1 MPKPHQYF
9 TGSMVYARGDEANK
23 LFILQS
29 GKISL
34 AILDPETGE
43 EIRDLVSPGEFFGV
57 KSALGRFP
65 REENAI
71 AVSDSTAMVF
81 TVPEFEAFAMSN
93 PKIIIKMLKVFSTQ
107 MRRVHQQIA
116 KFQENEAVKPDEGLF
131 GIGEKY
137 LKLKRYPHA
146 KYIFSHYLAHY
157 PSGAKVALAA
167 KNLQIAEK
175 AIANTVVKNQQTG
188 TAKEYREAI
197 SLISRHEYAEAIQA
211 FAKIISTS
219 REREWVSKSEYSI
232 GHCLF
237 LLGKFDDC
245 INHFSNMLSK
255 NPGHPDAKEA
265 MFYIGEASEK
275 IGNKR
280 QAVAWYN
287 KILALPDL
295 EAGGMRAR
303 VKQALKSL
311 GA

>member
-34 AILDPETGE
+34 AVLDPETGTE
-43 EIRDLVSPGEFFGV
+43 TRDLVSPGEFFGV

-71 AVSDSTAMVF
+71 AVADSTAMVF
-81 TVPEFEAFAMSN
+81 TVPEFEAFAMAN

-116 KFQENEAVKPDEGLF
+116 KFKEKEEVKPDEGLF
-131 GIGEKY
+131 SIGEVY
-137 LKLKRYPHA
+137 LKRKRYAHA
-146 KYIFSHYLAHY
+146 KYIFSRYLVHY
-157 PSGAKVALAA
+157 PTGAKTTLAA
-167 KNLQIAEK
+167 KNIQIAEK
-175 AIANTVVKNQQTG
+175 AIASTIVKNQQKG

-197 SLISRHEYAEAIQA
+197 SLISQHEYENAIQA
-211 FAKIISTS
+211 FKKIISTS
-219 REREWVSKSEYSI
+219 GEREWISKSEYSI

-245 INHFSNMLSK
+245 IEHFSNMLSK

-275 IGNKR
+275 IGNKG
-280 QAVAWYN
+280 QAALWYN
-287 KILALPDL
+287 KILVMPDL

-303 VKQALKSL
+303 VKQALKGL

>member
-34 AILDPETGE
+34 AALDPETGE

-71 AVSDSTAMVF
+71 AVADSTAMVF

-107 MRRVHQQIA
+107 MRRVHTQIA
-116 KFQENEAVKPDEGLF
+116 KLKEKEEVKPDEGLF
-131 GIGEKY
+131 GIGEAY

-146 KYIFSHYLAHY
+146 KYIFSRYLDHY
-157 PSGAKVALAA
+157 PSGGKAALAA
-167 KNLQIAEK
+167 KNLQLAEK
-175 AIANTVVKNQQTG
+175 AIVNTVVKSQQKES
-188 TAKEYREAI
+188 AKEYREAI
-197 SLISRHEYAEAIQA
+197 SLISKHEYEEAIHA
-211 FAKIISTS
+211 FTKIIDTCK
-219 REREWVSKSEYSI
+219 EREWVSKSEYSI

-237 LLGKFDDC
+237 LLGKFEEC
-245 INHFSNMLSK
+245 IKHFSGLLSK
-255 NPGHPDAKEA
+255 DSGHPDAKEA
-265 MFYIGEASEK
+265 MFYIGEASER
-275 IGNKR
+275 IGNKT
-280 QAVAWYN
+280 QAAAWYN
-287 KILALPDL
+287 KILAMPDL

-303 VKQALKSL
+303 VKQALRGL
-311 GA
+311 GV

>member
-34 AILDPETGE
+34 VTLDPETRE
-43 EIRDLVSPGEFFGV
+43 ETRELVSPGEFFGV

-71 AVSDSTAMVF
+71 AVADSTAMVF
-81 TVPEFEAFAMSN
+81 TIPEFEAFAMSN

-116 KFQENEAVKPDEGLF
+116 KFKEKEDVKPDEGLF
-131 GIGEKY
+131 TIGEKY
-137 LKLKRYPHA
+137 LKLKRYAHA
-146 KYIFSHYLAHY
+146 KYIFSRYLAHY
-157 PSGAKVALAA
+157 PSGPQVTLAA
-167 KNLQIAEK
+167 KNLQVAEK
-175 AIANTVVKNQQTG
+175 NIVNTTVKNQQQG
-188 TAKEYREAI
+188 VAKEYREAI
-197 SLISRHEYAEAIQA
+197 SLISKHEYEDAIQA
-211 FAKIISTS
+211 FKKIISAG

-237 LLGKFDDC
+237 LLGKFNDC
-245 INHFSNMLSK
+245 INHFSNMLTK
-255 NPGHPDAKEA
+255 NPSHPDAKEA

-275 IGNKR
+275 IGNKG
-280 QAVAWYN
+280 QAALWYN
-287 KILALPDL
+287 RILLLPDL

-303 VKQALKSL
+303 VKQALKGL

>member
-1 MPKPHQYF
+1 MPKSHQYF
-9 TGSMVYARGDEANK
+9 TGSLVYARGDEANR

-29 GKISL
+29 GKVSMISSD
-34 AILDPETGE
+34 IETGD
-43 EIRDLVSPGEFFGV
+43 EIRELVSPGEFFGV

-71 AVSDSTAMVF
+71 AVADSTAMAF

-116 KFQENEAVKPDEGLF
+116 KLKEKEDVKPDEGLF
-131 GIGEKY
+131 SIGANY

-146 KYIFSHYLAHY
+146 KYIFSRYLAHY
-157 PSGAKVALAA
+157 PSGEKVALAA
-167 KNLQIAEK
+167 KNLQLAEK
-175 AIANTVVKNQQTG
+175 AIASIPVKNQLKG

-197 SLISRHEYAEAIQA
+197 SLISNHEYEKAIQA
-211 FAKIISTS
+211 FTKIITTCN
-219 REREWVSKSEYSI
+219 EREWVSKSEYSI

-245 INHFSNMLSK
+245 IRHFSDLLSK
-255 NPGHPDAKEA
+255 DPNHPDAKEA
-265 MFYIGEASEK
+265 MFYIGEAYER
-275 IGNKR
+275 IGNKT
-280 QAVAWYN
+280 QAASWYN
-287 KILALPDL
+287 KLLALPDM